1 MSHFRTSLTVRQLF
15 DYETWTYTYL
25 LWDEVSKEAAIIDS
39 VLEQKE
45 RDLMLIQQL
54 GLTLKY
60 SMDTHI
66 HADHITA
73 NGPLRQETGCDI
85 VLHSN
90 SCSACATI
98 LAKDCDVFM
107 LGDQSITV
115 WHTPGHTNNDI
126 SFVIDGAVFSGDTM
140 LIRDCGRTDFQLGD
154 TQAMYHSLHRLLAL
168 PDNTIVYPGHDYKGF
183 TSSSISEEK
192 RFNTR
197 VGNGKSY
204 DDFKYMID
212 NLNLPTPRRI
222 DVSVRGNMA
231 CGIV

>member
-1 MSHFRTSLTVRQLF
+1 MSHGQTNLNIRQLF

-25 LWDEVSKEAAIIDS
+25 LWDDVTNEAAIIDS

-45 RDLMLIQQL
+45 RDLTLIQQL

-73 NGPLRQETGCDI
+73 NGPLRQATGCDI
-85 VLHSN
+85 VLHEH
-90 SCSACATI
+90 SCSACASI
-98 LAKDCDVFM
+98 LAKDGDVFM
-107 LGDQSITV
+107 LGDNSITI

-126 SFVIDGAVFSGDTM
+126 SYVIDGAVFSGDTM

-154 TQAMYHSLHRLLAL
+154 TKAMYNSLHRLLAL

-183 TSSSISEEK
+183 TSSSIGEEK
-192 RFNTR
+192 QFNTR

-204 DDFKYMID
+204 DDFKHMMD
-212 NLNLPTPRRI
+212 NLNLPNPRRI
-222 DVSVRGNMA
+222 DVSVPGNMA
-231 CGIV
+231 CGMI